1 MSRRS
6 FPRIMPGPFV
16 HAIIHVSERERERE
30 EVDSTCWASCEYFFL
45 FLSLFIRVR
54 SSLTRVCPPLEFFRE
69 TSISIFSFPVFL
81 FFGDIY
87 NLQKND
93 ICDNSLRK
101 LVLKHALSY
110 IIYFHLSQSIS
121 RVPLQHR
128 NEFKMNLDRV
138 FISCCFFFTL
148 LLYLPLIISTRCH
161 FFFLSFFLSP
171 WDTHSN

>member
-1 MSRRS
+1 
-6 FPRIMPGPFV
+6 MPGPFV

-30 EVDSTCWASCEYFFL
+30 KKSIQLVELLANIFFS
-45 FLSLFIRVR
+45 FSLSSFAIEFDE
-54 SSLTRVCPPLEFFRE
+54 SLSPLGIFQR
-69 TSISIFSFPVFL
+69 ISIFSFPVFL

-171 WDTHSN
+171 

>member
-30 EVDSTCWASCEYFFL
+30 KKSIQLVELLANIFFS
-45 FLSLFIRVR
+45 FSL
-54 SSLTRVCPPLEFFRE
+54 SSLAIEFDESLSPLGIFQR
-69 TSISIFSFPVFL
+69 ISIFSFPVFL

-171 WDTHSN
+171 

>member
-1 MSRRS
+1 ML
-6 FPRIMPGPFV
+6 GPFV

-30 EVDSTCWASCEYFFL
+30 KKSIQLVELLANIFFS
-45 FLSLFIRVR
+45 FSLSSFAIEFDE
-54 SSLTRVCPPLEFFRE
+54 SLSPLGIFQR
-69 TSISIFSFPVFL
+69 ISIFSFPVFL

-171 WDTHSN
+171 

>member
-1 MSRRS
+1 M
-6 FPRIMPGPFV
+6 FQ
-16 HAIIHVSERERERE
+16 RERERE
-30 EVDSTCWASCEYFFL
+30 KKSIQLVELLANIFFS
-45 FLSLFIRVR
+45 FSLSSFAIEFDE
-54 SSLTRVCPPLEFFRE
+54 SLSPLGIFQR
-69 TSISIFSFPVFL
+69 ISIFSFPVFL

-138 FISCCFFFTL
+138 FISYCFFFTL

-171 WDTHSN
+171 

>member
-1 MSRRS
+1 MLPVRDVSSIISKDYARP
-6 FPRIMPGPFV
+6 FCPRDYSCF
-16 HAIIHVSERERERE
+16 RERERE
-30 EVDSTCWASCEYFFL
+30 KKSIQLVELLANIFFS
-45 FLSLFIRVR
+45 FSLSSFAIEFDE
-54 SSLTRVCPPLEFFRE
+54 SLSPLGIFQR
-69 TSISIFSFPVFL
+69 ISIFSFPVFL

-171 WDTHSN
+171 

>member
-16 HAIIHVSERERERE
+16 HAIIHVSERERERR
-30 EVDSTCWASCEYFFL
+30 SRFNLLSFLRIFFS
-45 FLSLFIRVR
+45 LSLSLHSR

-69 TSISIFSFPVFL
+69 TISIFSFPVFL

-101 LVLKHALSY
+101 LVLNHALSY

-171 WDTHSN
+171 

>member
-1 MSRRS
+1 MLPVRDVSSIISKDYARP
-6 FPRIMPGPFV
+6 FCPRDYSCFR
-16 HAIIHVSERERERE
+16 ERERERR
-30 EVDSTCWASCEYFFL
+30 SRFNLLSFLRIFFS
-45 FLSLFIRVR
+45 LSLSLHSR

-171 WDTHSN
+171 

>member
-1 MSRRS
+1 MLPVRDVSSIISKDYARP
-6 FPRIMPGPFV
+6 FCPRDYSCFR
-16 HAIIHVSERERERE
+16 ERERERR
-30 EVDSTCWASCEYFFL
+30 SRFNLLSFLRIFFS
-45 FLSLFIRVR
+45 LSLSLHSR

-69 TSISIFSFPVFL
+69 YRYFLPGFS

-148 LLYLPLIISTRCH
+148 LLYLPLIISTRYH

-171 WDTHSN
+171 

>member
-1 MSRRS
+1 M
-6 FPRIMPGPFV
+6 FQ
-16 HAIIHVSERERERE
+16 RERERE
-30 EVDSTCWASCEYFFL
+30 KSIQLVELLANIFFSFSL
-45 FLSLFIRVR
+45 SSFAIEFDESLSL
-54 SSLTRVCPPLEFFRE
+54 LG
-69 TSISIFSFPVFL
+69 IFQRNINIDIFL
-81 FFGDIY
+81 PGFSFFGDIY

-171 WDTHSN
+171 

>member
-1 MSRRS
+1 
-6 FPRIMPGPFV
+6 MPGPFV
-16 HAIIHVSERERERE
+16 HAIIHVSERERERR
-30 EVDSTCWASCEYFFL
+30 SRFNLLSFLRIFFS
-45 FLSLFIRVR
+45 LSLFLHSR

-148 LLYLPLIISTRCH
+148 LLYLPLIISTRYH

-171 WDTHSN
+171 

>member
-1 MSRRS
+1 M
-6 FPRIMPGPFV
+6 FQ
-16 HAIIHVSERERERE
+16 RERERE
-30 EVDSTCWASCEYFFL
+30 KKSIQLVELLANIFFS
-45 FLSLFIRVR
+45 FSL
-54 SSLTRVCPPLEFFRE
+54 SSLAIEFDESLSPLGIFQR
-69 TSISIFSFPVFL
+69 ISIFSFPVFL

-171 WDTHSN
+171 

>member
-1 MSRRS
+1 M
-6 FPRIMPGPFV
+6 FQ
-16 HAIIHVSERERERE
+16 RERERE
-30 EVDSTCWASCEYFFL
+30 KKSIQLVELLADIFFS
-45 FLSLFIRVR
+45 FSL
-54 SSLTRVCPPLEFFRE
+54 SSLAIEFDESLSPLGIFQR
-69 TSISIFSFPVFL
+69 ISIFSFPVFL

-171 WDTHSN
+171 

>member
-1 MSRRS
+1 M
-6 FPRIMPGPFV
+6 FQ
-16 HAIIHVSERERERE
+16 RERERE
-30 EVDSTCWASCEYFFL
+30 KKSIQLVELLADIFFS
-45 FLSLFIRVR
+45 FSL
-54 SSLTRVCPPLEFFRE
+54 SSLAIEFDESLSPLGIFQR
-69 TSISIFSFPVFL
+69 ISIFSFPVFL

-128 NEFKMNLDRV
+128 NEFKMNLDSV

-171 WDTHSN
+171 

>member
-1 MSRRS
+1 MLPVRDVSSIISKDYARP
-6 FPRIMPGPFV
+6 FCPRDYSCFR
-16 HAIIHVSERERERE
+16 ERERERR
-30 EVDSTCWASCEYFFL
+30 SRFNLLSFLRIFFS
-45 FLSLFIRVR
+45 LSLSLHSR

-69 TSISIFSFPVFL
+69 ISISIFSFPVFL

-171 WDTHSN
+171 

>member
-1 MSRRS
+1 MLPVRDVSSIISKDYARP
-6 FPRIMPGPFV
+6 FCPRDYSCFR
-16 HAIIHVSERERERE
+16 ERERERR
-30 EVDSTCWASCEYFFL
+30 SRFNLLSFLRIFFS
-45 FLSLFIRVR
+45 LSLSLH
-54 SSLTRVCPPLEFFRE
+54 SSSIEFDESLSPLGIFQR
-69 TSISIFSFPVFL
+69 ISIFSFPVFL

-138 FISCCFFFTL
+138 FISYCFFFTL

-161 FFFLSFFLSP
+161 FFFLFFFPSP
-171 WDTHSN
+171 

>member
-16 HAIIHVSERERERE
+16 HAIIHVSEREREKKSIQLVE
-30 EVDSTCWASCEYFFL
+30 LLANIFFS
-45 FLSLFIRVR
+45 FSL
-54 SSLTRVCPPLEFFRE
+54 SSLAIEFDESLSPLGIFQR
-69 TSISIFSFPVFL
+69 ISIFSFPVFL

-171 WDTHSN
+171 

>member
-1 MSRRS
+1 MFQR
-6 FPRIMPGPFV
+6 
-16 HAIIHVSERERERE
+16 ERERERR
-30 EVDSTCWASCEYFFL
+30 SRFNLLSFLRIFFS
-45 FLSLFIRVR
+45 LSLSLHSR

-138 FISCCFFFTL
+138 FISYCFFFTL

-161 FFFLSFFLSP
+161 FFFLSFFLS
-171 WDTHSN
+171 S

>member
-1 MSRRS
+1 MFQR
-6 FPRIMPGPFV
+6 
-16 HAIIHVSERERERE
+16 ERERERR
-30 EVDSTCWASCEYFFL
+30 SRFNLLSFLRIFFS
-45 FLSLFIRVR
+45 LSLSLHSR
-54 SSLTRVCPPLEFFRE
+54 SSLTRVCPSLEFFRE

-171 WDTHSN
+171 

>member
-1 MSRRS
+1 MFQR
-6 FPRIMPGPFV
+6 
-16 HAIIHVSERERERE
+16 ERERERR
-30 EVDSTCWASCEYFFL
+30 SRFNLLSFLRIFFS
-45 FLSLFIRVR
+45 LSLSLHSR

-171 WDTHSN
+171 

>member
-1 MSRRS
+1 
-6 FPRIMPGPFV
+6 MPGPFV
-16 HAIIHVSERERERE
+16 HAIIHVSERERERR
-30 EVDSTCWASCEYFFL
+30 SRFNLLSFLRIFFS
-45 FLSLFIRVR
+45 LSLSLH
-54 SSLTRVCPPLEFFRE
+54 SSSIEFDESLSPLGIFQRKIDQ
-69 TSISIFSFPVFL
+69 SINIDIFLPGFS

-171 WDTHSN
+171 

>member
-1 MSRRS
+1 MLPVRDVSSIISKDYARP
-6 FPRIMPGPFV
+6 FCPRDYSCF
-16 HAIIHVSERERERE
+16 RERERE
-30 EVDSTCWASCEYFFL
+30 KK
-45 FLSLFIRVR
+45 
-54 SSLTRVCPPLEFFRE
+54 
-69 TSISIFSFPVFL
+69 SIQLVELLANIFFSFSLSSFAIEFDESLSPLGIFQRNINIDIFL
-81 FFGDIY
+81 PGFSFFGDIY

-148 LLYLPLIISTRCH
+148 LLYLPLIISTRYH

-171 WDTHSN
+171 